1 MGGGRVQREI
11 VPNSLYSLLF
21 YFELFPYVFE
31 PAQVNG
37 MLANP
42 NPFGQLKYY
51 SSTGTNDYAHRNTVG
66 SNKQTMFTKNQNM
79 QNEALRLYAI
89 IQTLVNAGTAIN
101 TITSTY
107 DYSKFY
113 ILERVQYQYFH
124 CLDFRST
131 SQPHVLG
138 SSKSEVW
145 TYVH

>member
-1 MGGGRVQREI
+1 M
-11 VPNSLYSLLF
+11 
-21 YFELFPYVFE
+21 FE

-79 QNEALRLYAI
+79 QSEALRLYAI

-113 ILERVQYQYFH
+113 ILERVQYFH
-124 CLDFRST
+124 CLDFRTT